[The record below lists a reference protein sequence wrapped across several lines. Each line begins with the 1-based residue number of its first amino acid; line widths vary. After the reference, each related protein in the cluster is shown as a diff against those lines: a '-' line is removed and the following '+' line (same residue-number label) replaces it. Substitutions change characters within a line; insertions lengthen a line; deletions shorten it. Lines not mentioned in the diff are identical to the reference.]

1 MLLLCGGTADI
12 LAQTTGANTKNEYST
27 ADSMEMQMDSIEFS
41 LITCAPHEQIYSLY
55 GHTAIRMVDRRK
67 STRPTDS
74 DVVFNWGVF
83 DYNKPHFVSRF
94 VFGLTD
100 YELGVFPFDS
110 FCKEYRHWGSQVTEQ
125 VLNLTPTEKANLLY
139 AIMLNCSKENRV
151 YRYNFFYD
159 NCSTRP
165 RRIIEGS
172 LNGELLYSERQDY
185 APSFRTMVR
194 EKTRNHP
201 WATFGNDFLLG
212 VDADQP
218 TSRSEQEFLPE
229 NLMYDFDQ
237 AQIYSN
243 GEYRPLVKERRMVVS
258 PGVQIIENDFPLSP
272 TWTGIL
278 ILAATLIIILTEYRR
293 HTYYKLYTVLLMTI
307 VGVMGCVP
315 TIMIFSE
322 HPTVSLNL
330 QILLFNPTHLMFI
343 PAVIRGKNS
352 TYMRLLLAMFIA
364 FEIGAIFQSY
374 ADGIQFLALSLL
386 SREWIRLG
394 GYAPSAERSENKSL
408 RSQHMKI

>member
-1 MLLLCGGTADI
+1 
-12 LAQTTGANTKNEYST
+12 
-27 ADSMEMQMDSIEFS
+27 
-41 LITCAPHEQIYSLY
+41 
-55 GHTAIRMVDRRK
+55 
-67 STRPTDS
+67 
-74 DVVFNWGVF
+74 
-83 DYNKPHFVSRF
+83 
-94 VFGLTD
+94 
-100 YELGVFPFDS
+100 
-110 FCKEYRHWGSQVTEQ
+110 
-125 VLNLTPTEKANLLY
+125 
-139 AIMLNCSKENRV
+139 
-151 YRYNFFYD
+151 
-159 NCSTRP
+159 
-165 RRIIEGS
+165 
-172 LNGELLYSERQDY
+172 
-185 APSFRTMVR
+185 
-194 EKTRNHP
+194 
-201 WATFGNDFLLG
+201 
-212 VDADQP
+212 
-218 TSRSEQEFLPE
+218 
-229 NLMYDFDQ
+229 
-237 AQIYSN
+237 
-243 GEYRPLVKERRMVVS
+243 MVVS

-278 ILAATLIIILTEYRR
+278 ILAATLIIILIEYRR

-315 TIMIFSE
+315 TIMILSE